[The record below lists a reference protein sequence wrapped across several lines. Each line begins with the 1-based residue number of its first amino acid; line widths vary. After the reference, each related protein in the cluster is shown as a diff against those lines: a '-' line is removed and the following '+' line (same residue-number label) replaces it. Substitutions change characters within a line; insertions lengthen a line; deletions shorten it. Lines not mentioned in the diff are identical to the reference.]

1 MRTRSLS
8 VEQEMD
14 LTAAYIANRPLKVLA
29 YEFGISDR
37 YVTTIAV
44 RNGAQRRH
52 RRVVRAGPTGH
63 ESAALA
69 LFRQGLDSL
78 SIAVRLGIK
87 ECVVANALARARET
101 ERRQ

>member
-1 MRTRSLS
+1 MRSRALS
-8 VEQEMD
+8 VDQEMA

-29 YEFGISDR
+29 YEFGISDS

-44 RNGAQRRH
+44 RNGAHRRH
-52 RRVVRAGPTGH
+52 RKVMWAAPTGH
-63 ESAALA
+63 EGAVLA

>member
-1 MRTRSLS
+1 MRSRALS
-8 VEQEMD
+8 VDQEMD

-29 YEFGISDR
+29 YEFGISDV

-52 RRVVRAGPTGH
+52 RRVMRASPTGH
-63 ESAALA
+63 EGAVLA

>member
-1 MRTRSLS
+1 MRSRSLS
-8 VEQEMD
+8 VEQEMK
-14 LTAAYIANRPLKVLA
+14 LTEGYITRRPTKVLA
-29 YEFGISDR
+29 YEFGISDV

-87 ECVVANALARARET
+87 ECVAANALSRARET